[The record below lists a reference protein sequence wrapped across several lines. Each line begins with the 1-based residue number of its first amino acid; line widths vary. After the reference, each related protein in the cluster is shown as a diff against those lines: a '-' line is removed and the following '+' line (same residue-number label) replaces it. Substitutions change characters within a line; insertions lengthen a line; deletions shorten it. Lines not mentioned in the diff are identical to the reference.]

1 MTFGGGAEICL
12 AADRIC
18 ASAETYMGLVEVGVG
33 LIPAG
38 GGCREMIK
46 RLVSPAMTVAN
57 TDALPFLMKAFE
69 NIAMAKVSSS
79 AVEASEMG
87 FMTENDRII
96 MNSDHLLS
104 EAKRLVVEMDDAGY
118 VPPPRAKSVYA
129 LGARGMAFLMQ
140 VAQSMVWSNYISEY
154 DKHIAR
160 KLASVLSGGPLSA
173 PQWVSE
179 QYILDLEREAFV
191 SLCGET
197 KTIERIKHMLTTGKP
212 LRN

>member
-1 MTFGGGAEICL
+1 
-12 AADRIC
+12 
-18 ASAETYMGLVEVGVG
+18 
-33 LIPAG
+33 
-38 GGCREMIK
+38 
-46 RLVSPAMTVAN
+46 
-57 TDALPFLMKAFE
+57 MKAFE
-69 NIAMAKVSSS
+69 NIAMAKVGSS
-79 AVEASEMG
+79 AVEAREMG

-104 EAKRLVVEMDDAGY
+104 EAKRLVMEMDDAGY
-118 VPPPRAKSVYA
+118 VPPPPSKSAYA

-154 DKHIAR
+154 DMHIAR